1 MKNRS
6 LLLKIL
12 YLLFLAALTACG
24 DAFYDGGNTSSA
36 GIVVKAFVYFLLF
49 AVFFAATERFLTAAH
64 AHNTEHSWHRHF
76 SYSRKN
82 ILRLAFVFFSV
93 YFIYL
98 LVFYPGVTSGDTIY
112 QIEDLVTG
120 SSPMNYPVNFSSGTV
135 SALMSDHHPVVT
147 TLIFTFF
154 YQIGLLLGNANL
166 GLFLYN
172 LLQCAAM
179 SILFAVIVCY
189 MDRLRVPKVIPLLC
203 AFFYASP
210 LIASFAIFM
219 GKDSLFSISFVLYYA
234 IFLDLLL
241 TSKDNDISRPSWA
254 LLLLFSVI
262 ITLLNKKGIYLAVFS
277 NLCLLLMVSRK
288 KKLPALLAVLSP
300 VLVVTILIQQLLF
313 PLFDIVH
320 GGKQEM
326 LGVAFQQTSLSL
338 LENPENYSEDEKA
351 LFFSLFEFEPDDL
364 GTLYNPSRTDEIKN
378 HFLQKTSQDAILSYL
393 KMWARHFPSELKT
406 YFRATLSVGGA
417 YLAPRKVFNVYQ
429 YTAYSERLG
438 AFAQPEATAFLR
450 ESLGGLFYWLENIP
464 ILSVFCQDSFYV
476 FWIPS
481 FALYH
486 FFSRKQFRKVPLLAP
501 LVLNLV
507 FLVIGPVCITRY
519 ALCQLYTFPILL
531 AITSQAD

>member
-6 LLLKIL
+6 LMLTTL

-24 DAFYDGGNTSSA
+24 DAFYGGGNTGGA

-49 AVFFAATERFLTAAH
+49 AAFFAITERFLTAAH
-64 AHNTEHSWHRHF
+64 AHSTENAWHRLF

-82 ILRLAFVFFSV
+82 ILRLAVIFFSV
-93 YFIYL
+93 YFVYL

-135 SALMSDHHPVVT
+135 SALMSDHHPVAT
-147 TLIFTFF
+147 TLIFTLF
-154 YQIGLLLGNANL
+154 YQIGLFLGNANL

-172 LLQCAAM
+172 MLQCAAM
-179 SILFAVIVCY
+179 SVLFAVIVCS
-189 MDRLRVPKVIPLLC
+189 MDRLRVPKIISLLST
-203 AFFYASP
+203 FFYVSP
-210 LIASFAIFM
+210 LIASYAIFM
-219 GKDSLFSISFVLYYA
+219 GKDSLFSICFVLYYA
-234 IFLDLLL
+234 VFLDLVFK
-241 TSKDNDISRPSWA
+241 SKDTEISRPSWA
-254 LLLLFSVI
+254 LLILFSI
-262 ITLLNKKGIYLAVFS
+262 IISLMNKKGIFLAVFS
-277 NLCLLLMVSRK
+277 NFCLLLMVSRK
-288 KKLPALLAVLSP
+288 KKFPALLSVLSP
-300 VLVVTILIQQLLF
+300 FLVVTILIQQLLF
-313 PLFDIVH
+313 PLFDIAP

-338 LENPENYSEDEKA
+338 LENPEKYSEDEKA
-351 LFFSLFEFEPDDL
+351 LFFSLFDFAPEDL
-364 GTLYNPSRTDEIKN
+364 KTLYNPSRTDEIKN
-378 HFLQKTSQDAILSYL
+378 HFLQETSQDTILSYL
-393 KMWARHFPSELKT
+393 KIWIRHLPSEVKT

-417 YLAPRKVFNVYQ
+417 YLAPRKAFNVYQ

-438 AFAQPEATAFLR
+438 AFAQPGRTAILR
-450 ESLGGLFYWLENIP
+450 EGLGGLFYWLENIP
-464 ILSVFCQDSFYV
+464 ILSVFSQDSFYV

-486 FFSRKQFRKVPLLAP
+486 SFNRRQSWKAPLLVP
-501 LVLNLV
+501 LVLNLL
-507 FLVIGPVCITRY
+507 FLIIGPVCITRY